1 MIFEKIV
8 EVKFV
13 VLKCSLT
20 CAAATLNKE
29 VQK

>member
-1 MIFEKIV
+1 MVFDKIV

-13 VLKCSLT
+13 LLKCSLT
-20 CAAATLNKE
+20 CAAATVNKE

>member
-1 MIFEKIV
+1 MVFDKIV

-13 VLKCSLT
+13 VLKCSLR